1 MEPFPEKFNMASYFL
16 DDRLRE
22 GKGEKVAVRSRRRSM
37 TYQEVVRESHQV
49 ANVLRDLGVEM
60 EDRVYICLPDI
71 AEFAPV
77 FFAVLKIGAV
87 VTMGNP
93 RLPPEDYA
101 YYLDYTRAKVAIVHD
116 SVADVFRALRPQAKH
131 LRNVL
136 VAGEAAT
143 GLPHYQTLV
152 PRAPEDLVWAD
163 TSRDDIACWLFSGG
177 TTGRSKGVV
186 HFHHDFPYNT
196 ELYAKQV
203 VQYRESDI
211 TLSVPR
217 LYFGYATGT
226 NLMFPFA
233 AGATTALFEEAPTPE
248 AIFENIRAWKPT
260 VLTNVPTTIGKMV
273 NHPDASKQDLSCLR
287 VVLSAGEYLPPELYS
302 KWKASFG
309 AEVLDGIGSAEMF
322 HIYISNRIGDVK
334 PGSLG
339 RIVPGYEARI
349 VDTEGREC
357 KPGEVGRLHVKGD
370 SAGLMYFGAHEKSK
384 ETFAGDWCFTSDL
397 FRVDENGYYWY
408 EGRVDDLLKVGGIF
422 VSPIEV
428 ENCLL
433 KHPAVV
439 EAAVT
444 GYTDEQGLTKPR
456 ALVVL
461 RDGKPSAPGLAD
473 EIQAFV
479 KERLAAYKYPRRV
492 DFVDS
497 LPKTDRG
504 KIDRKQLSAYAAN
517 AASAG

>member
-1 MEPFPEKFNMASYFL
+1 MQGLPEKFNMASYFL

-22 GKGEKVAVRSRRRSM
+22 GKGEKAAVRSRRRTL
-37 TYQEVVRESHQV
+37 TYLDVVRESNRV
-49 ANVLRDLGVEM
+49 GNVLRDLGVEM
-60 EDRVYICLPDI
+60 EDRVYLCLPDVP
-71 AEFAPV
+71 EFAPA
-77 FFAVLKIGAV
+77 FFGILKIGAV

-101 YYLDYTRAKVAIVHD
+101 YYLDYTRAKVAVVHD
-116 SVADVFRALRPQAKH
+116 SVADVFRALRPQARH
-131 LRNVL
+131 LRNLL
-136 VAGEAAT
+136 VVGSAVT
-143 GLPHYQTLV
+143 GLPHYETLV
-152 PRAPEDLVWAD
+152 PRAPDELFWAD
-163 TSRDDIACWLFSGG
+163 TSRDDVACWLFSGG

-196 ELYAKQV
+196 EHYAKQI
-203 VQYRESDI
+203 VQYRESDV

-226 NLMFPFA
+226 NLLFPFA
-233 AGATTALFEEAPTPE
+233 VGATTALFEEPPTPE
-248 AIFENIRAWKPT
+248 TVFENIREWRPT
-260 VLTNVPTTIGKMV
+260 LLTNVPTTIGKMV
-273 NHPDASKQDLSCLR
+273 NDRSAGEQDLSSIR
-287 VVLSAGEYLPPELYS
+287 VVLSAGEYLPPELHAR
-302 KWKASFG
+302 WKATFG
-309 AEVLDGIGSAEMF
+309 AEILDGIGSAEMF

-339 RIVPGYEARI
+339 RLVPGYEARI
-349 VDTEGREC
+349 VDTEGRDC
-357 KPGEVGRLHVKGD
+357 RPGEVGRLHVKGD

-397 FRVDENGYYWY
+397 FRVDEQGYYWY

-433 KHPAVV
+433 QHPAVL

-444 GYTDEQGLTKPR
+444 GFVDEQGLTKPR
-456 ALVVL
+456 ALLVL
-461 RDGKPSAPGLAD
+461 RDGATGGPALAE
-473 EIQAFV
+473 EIQGFV
-479 KERLAAYKYPRRV
+479 KDRLAAYKYPRKV

-504 KIDRKQLSAYAAN
+504 KIDRKKL
-517 AASAG
+517 GV

>member
-1 MEPFPEKFNMASYFL
+1 MDFPEKFNMASYFL
-16 DDRLRE
+16 DDRLQE
-22 GKGEKVAVRSRRRSM
+22 GKGEKIAVRSKRRSM
-37 TYQEVVRESHQV
+37 TYLEVVRESNRV
-49 ANVLRDLGVEM
+49 ANVLRDLGVGM

-77 FFAVLKIGAV
+77 FFGVLKIGAV

-101 YYLDYTRAKVAIVHD
+101 YYLEYTRAKVAVVHD
-116 SVADVFRALRPQAKH
+116 SVADVFRALRPQAKY
-131 LRNVL
+131 LRNLLTV
-136 VAGEAAT
+136 GEPAT

-152 PRAPEDLVWAD
+152 PRAPEELVWAE
-163 TSRDDIACWLFSGG
+163 TTPDDIACWLFSGG

-203 VQYRESDI
+203 VQYRESDV

-233 AGATTALFEEAPTPE
+233 VGATSALFEEAPTPE
-248 AIFENIRAWKPT
+248 TLFENIRTWRPT

-273 NHPDASKQDLSCLR
+273 NHPEAGAQDLSCLR

-302 KWKASFG
+302 KWKAAFG

-339 RIVPGYEARI
+339 KLVPGYEARI

-370 SAGLMYFGAHEKSK
+370 SAGLMYFGAHGKSK
-384 ETFAGDWCFTSDL
+384 ETFAGDWCFSSDL
-397 FRVDENGYYWY
+397 FHVDEEGYYWY

-433 KHPAVV
+433 KHPAVL
-439 EAAVT
+439 EAAVN

-456 ALVVL
+456 AFVVL
-461 RDGKPSAPGLAD
+461 RDGKPAEGLAE
-473 EIQAFV
+473 EIQNFV

-492 DFVDS
+492 EFVDS

-504 KIDRKQLSAYAAN
+504 KIDRKKLRV
-517 AASAG
+517 

>member
-1 MEPFPEKFNMASYFL
+1 MLEIPEKFNMASYFL
-16 DDRLRE
+16 EDRLKE
-22 GKGEKVAVRSRRRSM
+22 GRGEKVALRSRHGQW
-37 TYQEVVRESHQV
+37 TYREIASESNRV
-49 ANVLRDLGVEM
+49 GNVLRDLGAGI

-77 FFAVLKIGAV
+77 FFGVLKVGAV

-93 RLPPEDYA
+93 RLPVDDYV
-101 YYLDYTRAKVAIVHD
+101 YYLDYTRAKVAVVHE
-116 SVADVFRALRPQAKH
+116 SVAEAFVSLLPRAAYLRK
-131 LRNVL
+131 VL
-136 VAGEAAT
+136 VVGRTPPGGDSYRER
-143 GLPHYQTLV
+143 V
-152 PRAPEDLVWAD
+152 DKAPDSLTWAS
-163 TSRDDIACWLFSGG
+163 TTRDDVAVWLFSGG

-196 ELYAKQV
+196 EHYAKQI
-203 VQYRESDI
+203 VQYRESDV

-233 AGATTALFEEAPTPE
+233 VGATTALFEEQPTPE
-248 AIFENIRAWKPT
+248 ILFENIRKFKPT
-260 VLTNVPTTIGKMV
+260 ILTNVPTTIGKMV
-273 NHPDASKQDLSCLR
+273 NHPDAAKQDLSSVR
-287 VVLSAGEYLPPELYS
+287 AVLSAGEYLPPELYS
-302 KWKASFG
+302 RWKAAYG
-309 AEVLDGIGSAEMF
+309 AEILDGIGSAEMF
-322 HIYISNRIGDVK
+322 HIYISNRPGDVK

-339 RIVPGYEARI
+339 KIVPGYEARI

-357 KPGEVGRLHVKGD
+357 KPGDVGRLHIKGD

-397 FRVDENGYYWY
+397 FRVDAQGYFWY

-433 KHPAVV
+433 QHPAVL
-439 EAAVT
+439 EAAVI
-444 GYTDEQGLTKPR
+444 GYTDDQGLVKPR
-456 ALVVL
+456 AYIVP
-461 RDGKPSAPGLAD
+461 RGKSASAPD
-473 EIQAFV
+473 IQAFV
-479 KERLAAYKYPRRV
+479 KERLAAYKFPREIV
-492 DFVDS
+492 FVES

-504 KIDRKQLSAYAAN
+504 KIDRKMLKA
-517 AASAG
+517 

>member
-1 MEPFPEKFNMASYFL
+1 
-16 DDRLRE
+16 
-22 GKGEKVAVRSRRRSM
+22 
-37 TYQEVVRESHQV
+37 
-49 ANVLRDLGVEM
+49 
-60 EDRVYICLPDI
+60 
-71 AEFAPV
+71 V
-77 FFAVLKIGAV
+77 FFGVLKIGAV

-101 YYLDYTRAKVAIVHD
+101 YYLDYTRAKVAVVHS

-131 LRNVL
+131 LRNLLIVGD
-136 VAGEAAT
+136 ATT
-143 GLPHYQTLV
+143 GLPHYETLV
-152 PRAPEDLVWAD
+152 SRAPDELTWAD
-163 TSRDDIACWLFSGG
+163 TSRDDVACWLFSGG

-196 ELYAKQV
+196 EHYAKQI
-203 VQYRESDI
+203 VQVRESDV

-233 AGATTALFEEAPTPE
+233 VGATTALFEDAPTPE

-273 NHPDASKQDLSCLR
+273 NHPGAGAQDLSCLR
-287 VVLSAGEYLPPELYS
+287 VVLSAGEYLPPELYTR
-302 KWKASFG
+302 WKAAFG

-357 KPGEVGRLHVKGD
+357 RPGEVGRLHVKGD

-397 FRVDENGYYWY
+397 FRVDEDGYFWY

-433 KHPAVV
+433 KHPAVA

-444 GYTDEQGLTKPR
+444 GFTDEQGLTKPR

-461 RDGKPSAPGLAD
+461 RDGKTPTGLAD
-473 EIQAFV
+473 EIQTFV

-504 KIDRKQLSAYAAN
+504 KIDRKQLRI
-517 AASAG
+517 

>member
-1 MEPFPEKFNMASYFL
+1 MSDFPDKFNMADYFL
-16 DDRLRE
+16 DARLRE
-22 GKGEKVAVRSRRRSM
+22 GKGEKVAIRSRRRSM
-37 TYQEVVRESHQV
+37 TYLEVVRESNRV
-49 ANVLRDLGVEM
+49 GNVLRDLGVGV

-71 AEFAPV
+71 PEFAAV
-77 FFAVLKIGAV
+77 FFGTLKIGAV

-93 RLPPEDYA
+93 RLPVEDYA
-101 YYLDYTRAKVAIVHD
+101 YYLEYTRATVAVIYE
-116 SVADVFRALRPQAKH
+116 SVAEAFLSLRPQARYLKN
-131 LRNVL
+131 LL
-136 VAGEAAT
+136 VVGKPAG
-143 GLPHYQTLV
+143 GLPHYETLV
-152 PRAPEDLVWAD
+152 PKSDERLAQAD
-163 TSRDDIACWLFSGG
+163 TSPDDLACWLFSGG

-186 HFHHDFPYNT
+186 HFHHDFPWNT
-196 ELYAKQV
+196 ERYAKQV
-203 VQYRESDI
+203 VQYRESDV

-233 AGATTALFEEAPTPE
+233 VGATTALFEEAPTPE
-248 AIFENIRAWKPT
+248 AIFENIREWRPT

-273 NHPDASKQDLSCLR
+273 NHPDAAKQDLSCLR
-287 VVLSAGEYLPPELYS
+287 VVLSAGEYLPPELYAR
-302 KWKASFG
+302 WKQTFG
-309 AEVLDGIGSAEMF
+309 AEILDGIGSAEMF

-339 RIVPGYEARI
+339 KIVPGYEARI

-357 KPGEVGRLHVKGD
+357 KPGEVGRLHIKGD

-384 ETFAGDWCFTSDL
+384 ETFAGDWCFTSDI
-397 FRVDENGYYWY
+397 FRIDEQGYFWY

-433 KHPAVV
+433 KHPAVL
-439 EAAVT
+439 EAAVA

-456 ALVVL
+456 AFIVL
-461 RDGKPSAPGLAD
+461 REGREPNGAAAE
-473 EIQAFV
+473 EIQSFV

-492 DFVDS
+492 EFVDS

-504 KIDRKQLSAYAAN
+504 KIDRKKLKV
-517 AASAG
+517 

>member
-1 MEPFPEKFNMASYFL
+1 MSDFPDKFNMADYFL

-22 GKGEKVAVRSRRRSM
+22 GKGEKVAIRSRRRTM
-37 TYQEVVRESHQV
+37 TYLEVVRESNRFG
-49 ANVLRDLGVEM
+49 NVLRELGVDV

-71 AEFAPV
+71 PEFAPV
-77 FFAVLKIGAV
+77 FFGTLKVGAV

-93 RLPPEDYA
+93 RLPVEDYA
-101 YYLDYTRAKVAIVHD
+101 YYLEYTRATVAVIHD
-116 SVADVFRALRPQAKH
+116 SVAEAFLSLRPQARHMKN
-131 LRNVL
+131 LL
-136 VAGEAAT
+136 VVGKPAG
-143 GLPHYQTLV
+143 GLPHYETLV
-152 PRAPEDLVWAD
+152 PKADERLVQAD
-163 TSRDDIACWLFSGG
+163 TSPDDIACWLFSGG

-186 HFHHDFPYNT
+186 HFHHDFPWNT
-196 ELYAKQV
+196 ERYAKQI
-203 VQYRESDI
+203 VQYRESDV

-233 AGATTALFEEAPTPE
+233 VGATTALFEEAPTPE
-248 AIFENIRAWKPT
+248 AIFENIREWRPT

-273 NHPDASKQDLSCLR
+273 NHPEAAKQDLSCLR
-287 VVLSAGEYLPPELYS
+287 VVLSAGEYLPPELYAR
-302 KWKASFG
+302 WKETFG
-309 AEVLDGIGSAEMF
+309 PEILDGIGSAEMF

-339 RIVPGYEARI
+339 KIVPGYEAKI

-357 KPGEVGRLHVKGD
+357 RPGEVGRLHIKGD

-397 FRVDENGYYWY
+397 FRIDEQGYFWY

-433 KHPAVV
+433 KHPAVL
-439 EAAVT
+439 EAAVA

-456 ALVVL
+456 AFIVL
-461 RDGKPSAPGLAD
+461 REGREANGAAAE
-473 EIQAFV
+473 EIQSFV
-479 KERLAAYKYPRRV
+479 KERLAAYKYPRKV

-504 KIDRKQLSAYAAN
+504 KIDRKKLKV
-517 AASAG
+517 

>member
-1 MEPFPEKFNMASYFL
+1 MEGFPEKFNMASYFL

-22 GKGEKVAVRSRRRSM
+22 GKGEKVAVRSRRRTL
-37 TYQEVVRESHQV
+37 TYREVVRESNRV
-49 ANVLRDLGVEM
+49 GNVLRDLGVEM
-60 EDRVYICLPDI
+60 EDRVYLCLPDI
-71 AEFAPV
+71 AEFAPA

-116 SVADVFRALRPQAKH
+116 SVADIFRALRPQAKH
-131 LRNVL
+131 LRNLL
-136 VAGEAAT
+136 VVGEAT
-143 GLPHYQTLV
+143 PNLPHYQTLV
-152 PRAPEDLVWAD
+152 ARAPEELVWAD
-163 TSRDDIACWLFSGG
+163 TTRDDAACWLFSGG

-196 ELYAKQV
+196 EHYAKRI
-203 VQYRESDI
+203 VQYRESDV

-233 AGATTALFEEAPTPE
+233 VGATTALFEEAPTPE
-248 AIFENIRAWKPT
+248 AIFENIKAWSPT

-273 NHPDASKQDLSCLR
+273 NHPDAGAQDLSCLR
-287 VVLSAGEYLPPELYS
+287 VVLSAGEYLPPELYAR
-302 KWKASFG
+302 WKQAFG
-309 AEVLDGIGSAEMF
+309 AEILDGIGSAEMF
-322 HIYISNRIGDVK
+322 HIYISNQIGDVK

-339 RIVPGYEARI
+339 KLVPGYEARI

-357 KPGEVGRLHVKGD
+357 RPGEVGRLHVKGD

-397 FRVDENGYYWY
+397 FHVDEAGYYWY

-433 KHPAVV
+433 KHPLVV

-456 ALVVL
+456 AFIVL
-461 RDGKPSAPGLAD
+461 RDAKAGAALAD
-473 EIQAFV
+473 EIQLFV
-479 KERLAAYKYPRRV
+479 KERLAAYKYPRRI

-504 KIDRKQLSAYAAN
+504 KIDRKKLKV
-517 AASAG
+517 